1 MFSIN
6 VTSSISHLYAQ
17 FFCWK
22 TPIPPRWKFHAT
34 PLYLLFGHRDC
45 RTTIPPLLSVFYQ
58 RLLMSHF
65 SIGGIII
72 LFFCIDLL
80 LLLMF
85 AVIWGNSWPP
95 GTKRLSFSC
104 LWGLNCVLH
113 LCWLTLTTNCASFWH
128 PITVWLCAFFHTQ
141 FCKFITCDC
150 QCKPC
155 MFLKCLYLVF

>member
-1 MFSIN
+1 MLLPLFPIYMHSFS
-6 VTSSISHLYAQ
+6 VE
-17 FFCWK
+17 K
-22 TPIPPRWKFHAT
+22 PPFRPGEIFMLPHYIFSLDTEIVA
-34 PLYLLFGHRDC
+34 P
-45 RTTIPPLLSVFYQ
+45 PPLLSVFYQ

-65 SIGGIII
+65 SIGGIFIM
-72 LFFCIDLL
+72 FFFIDLL

-113 LCWLTLTTNCASFWH
+113 LCWFTLTTNCASSWH

-155 MFLKCLYLVF
+155 MVLKCLYLVF